1 MRLVLHPL
9 HNMANANIPIKC
21 MLISFFISKS
31 YLVCIC
37 ALELCKGMDKI
48 LFAEMRLLFLL
59 FTLAG
64 KGGFIEQKFFR
75 ILWD

>member
-1 MRLVLHPL
+1 
-9 HNMANANIPIKC
+9 
-21 MLISFFISKS
+21 
-31 YLVCIC
+31 
-37 ALELCKGMDKI
+37 MDKI

>member
-1 MRLVLHPL
+1 
-9 HNMANANIPIKC
+9 
-21 MLISFFISKS
+21 
-31 YLVCIC
+31 
-37 ALELCKGMDKI
+37 MDKI

-59 FTLAG
+59 FTVAV

>member
-1 MRLVLHPL
+1 
-9 HNMANANIPIKC
+9 
-21 MLISFFISKS
+21 
-31 YLVCIC
+31 
-37 ALELCKGMDKI
+37 MDKI

-75 ILWD
+75 ILWDWRI